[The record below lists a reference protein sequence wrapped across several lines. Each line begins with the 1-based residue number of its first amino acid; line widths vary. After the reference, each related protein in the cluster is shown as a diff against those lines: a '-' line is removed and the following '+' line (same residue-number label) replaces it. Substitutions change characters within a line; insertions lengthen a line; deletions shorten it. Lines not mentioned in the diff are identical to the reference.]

1 MRDTVRGT
9 LVAMDE
15 YTHSLVVDVPVRVAY
30 DQWTQ
35 MEEFPRFM
43 EGVDDVRQVTDT
55 HMHWRVS
62 IGGVE
67 REFDAVI
74 TDQVPDQVIAWAS
87 VDGPKQAGTVT
98 FRALDPERT
107 EVALA
112 MVFEPEG
119 LVESAGEAL
128 GIVESHVRGDLE
140 RFKEFIES
148 RGAQTGSW
156 RGEVLGGVRESP
168 RTTSRRALSHDL
180 P

>member
-1 MRDTVRGT
+1 MPRDGPGT
-9 LVAMDE
+9 LSAVNE
-15 YTHSLVVDVPVRVAY
+15 YTHTLVVDVPVRVAY

-43 EGVDDVRQVTDT
+43 EGVLDVRQVTET
-55 HMHWRVS
+55 HMHWHVS
-62 IGGVE
+62 ISGVE

-98 FRALDPERT
+98 FRSLDAERT
-107 EVALA
+107 EVTLA

-119 LVESAGEAL
+119 LVEKAGDAL
-128 GIVESHVRGDLE
+128 GIVERRVRGDLE

-156 RGEVLGGVRESP
+156 RGEVLGGVQEP
-168 RTTSRRALSHDL
+168 ERATFR
-180 P
+180 